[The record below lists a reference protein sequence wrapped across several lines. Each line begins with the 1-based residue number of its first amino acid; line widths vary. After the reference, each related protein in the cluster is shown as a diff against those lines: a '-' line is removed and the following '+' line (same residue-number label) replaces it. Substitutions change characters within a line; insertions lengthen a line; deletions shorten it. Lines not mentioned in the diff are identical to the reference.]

1 MKLYKL
7 IIIILVVF
15 LNTKTVLSE
24 KNIFNVNNIELEK
37 TNISNTEAA
46 NKAIKKGFDELI
58 ERILLSEDK
67 NRLLKLEP
75 AEIKELV
82 SYYQVIS
89 ENDNAGKDND
99 NLKYNIFF
107 DKNKFH
113 KLFYKQGIF
122 YSEITDKEL
131 YFLPIL
137 QKEEKIFIFNQN
149 FFYSNWREIYKKDLI
164 EFLLPLESIEI
175 IEKINFNKESLLM
188 IELNDLFKEYAN
200 KNLALLIIDTTNK
213 NNKIYLKTDI
223 LGKKI
228 NKNILIK
235 NENLDEKKYYEK
247 IIKNTS
253 EEIINIIK
261 SQNLVD
267 VRTPSFLNT
276 KFEISRKNN
285 LVELNDKLKQV
296 ELIDSIYVQEFNS
309 QYVFLKI
316 KYLGKLDK
324 IIKQLENEKIILKL
338 EGDQWSIKIL

>member
-46 NKAIKKGFDELI
+46 NKAIKKGFEELI

-89 ENDNAGKDND
+89 ENDNAEKDND
-99 NLKYNIFF
+99 KLKYNIFF

-149 FFYSNWREIYKKDLI
+149 FFYENWKDIYKKDLI

-175 IEKINFNKESLLM
+175 IEKINFNKENLLM
-188 IELNDLFKEYAN
+188 IELNELFKEYTN

-213 NNKIYLKTDI
+213 NNKIYLKTNI

-253 EEIINIIK
+253 EEITNIIK

-296 ELIDSIYVQEFNS
+296 ELIDSIFVQEFNN

-324 IIKQLENEKIILKL
+324 IIKQLEDEKIILKL

>member
-1 MKLYKL
+1 MKLYKF

-67 NRLLKLEP
+67 NRLLKLEL

-89 ENDNAGKDND
+89 ENDSAGRDND
-99 NLKYNIFF
+99 KLKYNIFF

-122 YSEITDKEL
+122 YSEINDKEL

-149 FFYSNWREIYKKDLI
+149 FFYDNWNGIYKKDLI

-175 IEKINFNKESLLM
+175 IEKINSNKESLLM

-235 NENLDEKKYYEK
+235 NENLNEKRYYEK

-296 ELIDSIYVQEFNS
+296 ELIDSIFVQEFNN

-324 IIKQLENEKIILKL
+324 IIKQLEDEKIILKL